1 MTERYIRLG
10 LVAILAAGVVP
21 MTDAQDLDRAAAP
34 SRFDERIERARQRDR
49 NQDRDD
55 DDRIERFTRT
65 ISLPAG
71 GELDLSNLSGDI
83 DVTGTSGRDVV
94 IEVTKRARRRR
105 DAAEQLASVEV
116 EIDARGDRIE
126 VRTRYQRSDRNT
138 RVSVSYDVM
147 VPRDIAVSVQSV
159 SGDLAISG
167 VDGEVRA
174 ETVSGD
180 VDIRR
185 ATQLAH
191 ATTVSGDL
199 RLADIA
205 ADGELR
211 LSSVSGDARVRD
223 ASAQRVSLETV
234 SGDLDL
240 TGMRFDRFDM
250 NTVSGDIEYE
260 GELVDNGR
268 YSITT
273 HSGDVRLT
281 LTENVGF
288 ELEANSFSG
297 SVRSDLPVILRGSG
311 GRDERGRGRRN
322 RNVVGTFGDGS
333 AQIDITTFSGDVVIS
348 RR

>member
-1 MTERYIRLG
+1 M
-10 LVAILAAGVVP
+10 
-21 MTDAQDLDRAAAP
+21 
-34 SRFDERIERARQRDR
+34 ERARQRDR
-49 NQDRDD
+49 DQDRDD
-55 DDRIERFTRT
+55 DGQIERFTRT

-71 GELDLSNLSGDI
+71 GELDLSNISGDI
-83 DVTGTSGRDVV
+83 EVTGDSGRDIV

-105 DAAEQLASVEV
+105 DAAEQLASVEA
-116 EIDARGDRIE
+116 EIETRGDRIE
-126 VRTRYQRSDRNT
+126 VRTRYRRNDRNT
-138 RVSVSYDVM
+138 RVSVSYDVT
-147 VPRDIAVSVQSV
+147 VPRDVAVSVQSV
-159 SGDLAISG
+159 AGDLSVSG

-180 VDIRR
+180 VDVSR
-185 ATQLAH
+185 ATHLAQ

-199 RLADIA
+199 RMTDVA
-205 ADGELR
+205 ADGELK

-223 ASAQRVSLETV
+223 ASARRLSLETV

-240 TGMRFDRFDM
+240 RNMRFDRFDM

-260 GELVDNGR
+260 GELVENGR
-268 YSITT
+268 YSINT

-281 LTENVGF
+281 VTEDVGF

-311 GRDERGRGRRN
+311 GQNDRSRGQRS
-322 RNVVGTFGDGS
+322 RNVLGTFGDGS
-333 AQIDITTFSGDVVIS
+333 AQLDITTFSGDVVIS